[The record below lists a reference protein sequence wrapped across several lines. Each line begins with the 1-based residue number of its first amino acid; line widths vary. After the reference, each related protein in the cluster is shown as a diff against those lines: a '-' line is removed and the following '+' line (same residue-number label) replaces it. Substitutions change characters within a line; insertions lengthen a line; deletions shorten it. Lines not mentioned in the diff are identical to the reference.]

1 MKTAIICT
9 CLIQHVEGA
18 IKKRPAI
25 ATILN
30 KRRDRIGIFKQKK
43 SNYIG
48 FKLDHVI
55 SSTNRMNALPPLRLA
70 TRRHTSSLT
79 QIQVNLISKGSIWAS
94 IWASSTLQ
102 GFFISWL
109 QQVMTPCSPP
119 SPSRRLFSNI
129 MILPLHHYLQ
139 RNTLQEVTISN
150 WKVMLHQLSQ
160 NYVVQ

>member
-55 SSTNRMNALPPLRLA
+55 SSTNRINALPPLHIA
-70 TRRHTSSLT
+70 THPSHPFLDP
-79 QIQVNLISKGSIWAS
+79 NPGISY
-94 IWASSTLQ
+94 LQ
-102 GFFISWL
+102 GVHLGVCLGVFYIIPPILAGKPQNRSSW
-109 QQVMTPCSPP
+109 
-119 SPSRRLFSNI
+119 
-129 MILPLHHYLQ
+129 YL
-139 RNTLQEVTISN
+139 
-150 WKVMLHQLSQ
+150 
-160 NYVVQ
+160 

>member
-48 FKLDHVI
+48 FRLDHVI
-55 SSTNRMNALPPLRLA
+55 SSTNRIDALPPLHIA
-70 TRRHTSSLT
+70 THPSHPFLDP
-79 QIQVNLISKGSIWAS
+79 NPGISY
-94 IWASSTLQ
+94 LQ
-102 GFFISWL
+102 GVHLGVCLGVFYSLENSQPSWSAPS
-109 QQVMTPCSPP
+109 TTASPRQSHP
-119 SPSRRLFSNI
+119 QSSDHSSNR
-129 MILPLHHYLQ
+129 PAG
-139 RNTLQEVTISN
+139 RGP
-150 WKVMLHQLSQ
+150 
-160 NYVVQ
+160 